1 MRHLPYLFA
10 VAAISSLALTSS
22 SSGGSPLRG
31 LASGSSTVTE
41 FADSN
46 VQKVHRWH
54 CQRRKGWYKGKSR
67 WHRHPKAC
75 GDYEYEHSYRHP
87 GYNWGGAPL
96 PYYGYWDW
104 RRERRNWLWD

>member
-10 VAAISSLALTSS
+10 VAAISTLALTST
-22 SSGGSPLRG
+22 SSGGSPLVRG
-31 LASGSSTVTE
+31 LASGSSNVTE
-41 FADSN
+41 LADSN

-54 CQRRKGWYKGKSR
+54 CQRRKGWYKGKSQ

-75 GDYEYEHSYRHP
+75 HDHGHVHP
-87 GYNWGGAPL
+87 YYGGAPL